1 MRCKNKTVFLLLSF
15 LVLTWLLPSE
25 SHSEF
30 YKYTDDAGRT
40 FFVDDP
46 SKIPPEYREE
56 VKAYEQKY
64 DDLSEDERAVLLE
77 KERRELEEFRAE
89 EIARARAY
97 VGRETKVI
105 VRGNQVLVPVMLG
118 YDGREVE
125 SLLLLDTGASIMAL
139 HRDVAHQLRIESF
152 EKAKARVI
160 GGKEINADIAVL
172 SYVRVGPYKKEHL
185 LAGIVDHEGAPV
197 EYQGLLG
204 MNFLRG
210 LEYNIDFQ
218 HQRIEWKR

>member
-1 MRCKNKTVFLLLSF
+1 MHCRNKSLLL
-15 LVLTWLLPSE
+15 LLCLLSLQWFFAAE
-25 SHSEF
+25 SRSEF

-46 SKIPPEYREE
+46 SKIPPEYRQE

-64 DDLSEDERAVLLE
+64 DDLSEEERSVMLE
-77 KERRELEEFRAE
+77 KERQELEKFRTE

-97 VGRETKVI
+97 VSRETKVI
-105 VRGNQVLVPVMLG
+105 VNGNQVLVPVLLG

-139 HRDVAHQLRIESF
+139 HRDVAQLLRIESF

-160 GGKEINADIAVL
+160 GGREINADIAEL
-172 SYVRVGPYKKEHL
+172 SYVRVGPHKKEHL

-204 MNFLRG
+204 MNFLKG
-210 LEYNIDFQ
+210 LEYNIDFT